1 MLLHINIRISCS
13 LPHKYEIKQSIANFM
28 SNFIDTFQTGHFK
41 SQVPIN
47 GDRVLI
53 ELYYSQYL
61 QNNLLICFAQQL
73 LYVSNFETIYPQND
87 ELIIQKTYLPT
98 HLIRPHLLSNLLTYP
113 SDELISGRYLMKNL
127 GGFAF
132 ARRGRNDSITELW
145 WDKPNVLTR

>member
-13 LPHKYEIKQSIANFM
+13 LPHKYEIKQSITNFM

-61 QNNLLICFAQQL
+61 QNNLLICFAQ
-73 LYVSNFETIYPQND
+73 
-87 ELIIQKTYLPT
+87 
-98 HLIRPHLLSNLLTYP
+98 
-113 SDELISGRYLMKNL
+113 
-127 GGFAF
+127 
-132 ARRGRNDSITELW
+132 
-145 WDKPNVLTR
+145 